1 MDRTDVVLILCT
13 APAGEAE
20 TIARRI
26 IEERRAACVNI
37 TPVHSVFRWEG
48 EVLAEE
54 EHLLICKTTEE
65 QSRDLI
71 QRIEEIHSYDVP
83 EVLAVRVDDG
93 NRSYLDWV
101 GSEVRG

>member
-20 TIARRI
+20 TIARKI
-26 IEERRAACVNI
+26 IEERCAACVNI